1 MSTQL
6 AETET
11 GTTPTRGLIF
21 TPDTEPNN
29 RLKVVRLAREMH
41 GHDGVVTAKVGT
53 LNWAKSENWNIERRE
68 VIEVT
73 YHKERAI
80 AAQAEINVPIAIT
93 RAYFH
98 REDGIIAAE
107 FVTTAPSEVGPREI
121 WTETWDGE
129 FINDKTPLTIG
140 DKTYPI
146 NVVKDF
152 IEKMLPYD
160 MDQVGKAERI
170 LADIH
175 HEQVL
180 RQEHEA
186 KIADAYARRN
196 RDHHWRA
203 RRALEE
209 ECTLDLDD
217 KQTRIDHRNNVESL
231 TNQLQAA
238 YVDELRAICHQTLG
252 KLRCESDLG
261 RNGDGDPYGFITTGE
276 VAIYILT
283 RWPDENPFG
292 INGNIRKVIAEQ
304 FVRDN
309 LR

>member
-1 MSTQL
+1 MNTQL
-6 AETET
+6 AEQETET
-11 GTTPTRGLIF
+11 TPPRGLIF

-29 RLKVVRLAREMH
+29 RLKVHRLAREMH
-41 GHDGVVTAKVGT
+41 QHGGVITAKVGT
-53 LNWAKSENWNIERRE
+53 LNWVKSENWNIERRE

-73 YHKERAI
+73 YHEEQAI
-80 AAQAEINVPIAIT
+80 AAQAAINVPIAIT
-93 RAYFH
+93 RAYFD
-98 REDGIIAAE
+98 REDGTIAAE
-107 FVTTAPSEVGPREI
+107 FVTTTPSGYGPRGI
-121 WTETWDGE
+121 WLESWQGD
-129 FINDKTPLTIG
+129 FIDDKTPLTIG
-140 DKTYPI
+140 DATYHSDD
-146 NVVKDF
+146 VKEF

-160 MDQVGKAERI
+160 MNQLGKAERI

-186 KIADAYARRN
+186 KIVDAYARRD

-203 RRALEE
+203 RRALAE
-209 ECTLDLDD
+209 ECTLDLAD
-217 KQTRIDHRNNVESL
+217 KQARIDHRKNVESL

-238 YVDELRAICHQTLG
+238 YVDELRAICHETLG

>member
-1 MSTQL
+1 M
-6 AETET
+6 ET

-29 RLKVVRLAREMH
+29 RLKVHRLAREIH
-41 GHDGVVTAKVGT
+41 RHDGVMTAKVGT
-53 LNWAKSENWNIERRE
+53 LNWVKSENWNIERRE

-73 YHKERAI
+73 YYGEQAI
-80 AAQAEINVPIAIT
+80 AAQAAINVPIAIT
-93 RAYFH
+93 RAYFD
-98 REDGIIAAE
+98 REDGTIAAE
-107 FVTTAPSEVGPREI
+107 FVTTTPSGYGPREI
-121 WTETWDGE
+121 WLESWQGD
-129 FINDKTPLTIG
+129 FIGDKTPLTIG
-140 DKTYPI
+140 DTTYHRDD
-146 NVVKDF
+146 VKEF

-160 MDQVGKAERI
+160 MNQLGKAEQI

-180 RQEHEA
+180 RQQHEA
-186 KIADAYARRN
+186 KIADAYARRD

-203 RRALEE
+203 RRALAE
-209 ECTLDLDD
+209 ECTLDLAD
-217 KQTRIDHRNNVESL
+217 KQARIDHRKNVESL